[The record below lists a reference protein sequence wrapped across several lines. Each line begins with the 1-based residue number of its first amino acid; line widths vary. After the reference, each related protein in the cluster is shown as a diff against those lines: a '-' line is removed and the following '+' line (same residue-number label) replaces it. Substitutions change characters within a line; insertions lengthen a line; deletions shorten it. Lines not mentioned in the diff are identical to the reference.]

1 MRRFLV
7 PLFALLFVS
16 QVAAQEPGTTTQA
29 PDFIRL
35 VRDEAGTVT
44 SLDTAIVRYEKGEG
58 DEKVIVDAIGAI
70 HIADKKYYQAL
81 NRQFRK
87 YDALCYELVGAKGSR
102 PVKGEGGFDLYGM
115 IGGVLQLQGQL
126 EGVDYSP
133 ANFVHA
139 DMSMEDLQKKMAERG
154 DNMFSILLNSILE
167 SFRRAR
173 KGDEPDTEGL
183 FSSPTKLKR
192 YMAEGMGGDVKGSG
206 LGSQMEL
213 YIVKDRNEVAMKVV
227 DGQVELGKRKIGLF
241 YGAAHFPDFHKR
253 LVERGFTV
261 RETTWQTAWD
271 LSSDSG
277 WDILGTLRKLM
288 KRGK

>member
-102 PVKGEGGFDLYGM
+102 PVKGGGGIDLYGM
-115 IGGVLQLQGQL
+115 IGGILQLQGQL

-192 YMAEGMGGDVKGSG
+192 YMAEGMGGDLNGSG

-227 DGQVELGKRKIGLF
+227 DGQVEAGKKKIGLF
-241 YGAAHFPDFHKR
+241 YGAAHFPDFHMR

-261 RETTWQTAWD
+261 KETKWQTAWD
-271 LSSDSG
+271 LSRNHS
-277 WDILGTLRKLM
+277 WDIPGILKKLL
-288 KRGK
+288 KSKK

>member
-44 SLDTAIVRYEKGEG
+44 SLDTAIVRYERGKGK
-58 DEKVIVDAIGAI
+58 EKVIVDGIGAI
-70 HIADKKYYQAL
+70 HIADKNYYQGL
-81 NRQFRK
+81 NRQFQK
-87 YDALCYELVGAKGSR
+87 YDVLCYELVGAKGSR
-102 PVKGEGGFDLYGM
+102 PSKGGGGFDLYGM
-115 IGGVLQLQGQL
+115 IGGILQLQGQL

-139 DMSMEDLQKKMAERG
+139 DMSMEDLREKMAERG
-154 DNMFSILLNSILE
+154 DNMFSILLNSALE
-167 SFRRAR
+167 SFRRGRGGA
-173 KGDEPDTEGL
+173 EPDTDGF

-192 YMAEGMGGDVKGSG
+192 YMAEGMGGDLKGSG

-227 DGQVELGKRKIGLF
+227 DAQIELGQRKIGLF

-261 RETTWQTAWD
+261 KKTTWLTAWD
-271 LSSDSG
+271 LSSDRG
-277 WDILGTLRKLM
+277 WDIRGMLRKLM
-288 KRGK
+288 KREK